1 MTVIRGVHGACRA
14 VSTSWYAWANKSIV
28 AANEQKKTA
37 LLCPFLKKTQQ
48 RAAFFPVGASLS
60 CIEEM
65 FLRTPG
71 HSSVGLSKALERR
84 RKGSTAHL
92 GENVIPSTSSNRL
105 EYPNSSDWGDTTHL
119 PADWILKMPMV
130 EETLNIFF
138 WNNFQNVRSWG
149 HTQNHPC
156 DWFLKVPVVWKIIII
171 SLLTGISKCPMLGR
185 H

>member
-1 MTVIRGVHGACRA
+1 MSRKNS
-14 VSTSWYAWANKSIV
+14 ST
-28 AANEQKKTA
+28 
-37 LLCPFLKKTQQ
+37 LPLPKKTQH

-84 RKGSTAHL
+84 RKGSTAHM

-119 PADWILKMPMV
+119 PVDWILKMPIV
-130 EETLNIFF
+130 
-138 WNNFQNVRSWG
+138 
-149 HTQNHPC
+149 
-156 DWFLKVPVVWKIIII
+156 
-171 SLLTGISKCPMLGR
+171 
-185 H
+185 